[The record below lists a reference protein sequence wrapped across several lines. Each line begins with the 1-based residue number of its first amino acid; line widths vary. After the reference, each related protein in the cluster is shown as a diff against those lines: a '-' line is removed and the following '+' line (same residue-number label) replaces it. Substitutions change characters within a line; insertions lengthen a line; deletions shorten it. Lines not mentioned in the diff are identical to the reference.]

1 MLTSFVRVLTT
12 GGQGSILTHIR
23 MSNNDKIRIKRY
35 RTANGLAIL
44 AGQSDI
50 SNDELT
56 FRVAKQNDLWFHI
69 HGFPGSHVV
78 LVTGDGEPAKTDI
91 EEAAG
96 IAVYHSK
103 MRNGGMVDVS
113 YCYARDVHKPAGA
126 KDGSVNIKNEKRVKV
141 KALALPPEV

>member
-1 MLTSFVRVLTT
+1 
-12 GGQGSILTHIR
+12 
-23 MSNNDKIRIKRY
+23 MSNDNRIRIKRY
-35 RTANGLAIL
+35 RTASGLPIL

-78 LVTGDGEPAKTDI
+78 LVCGEGEPSKADI

-103 MRNGGMVDVS
+103 MRDGGAVDVS
-113 YCYARDVHKPAGA
+113 YCFARDVHKPAGA

-141 KALALPPEV
+141 KALVLTPEE